1 MQHVFQVSDEQYAKL
16 AAYAARHKQTPESL
30 FQSWVKA
37 VTQNAEK
44 SPSTSNVS
52 NRNSTNAENK
62 GLTEAEKNLLNSPLF
77 QIEGM
82 FAIGEEGWADR
93 HDEYLGEI
101 YLENHADTE

>member
-16 AAYAARHKQTPESL
+16 AAYAARRKQTPESL
-30 FQSWVKA
+30 FQSWVRA
-37 VTQNAEK
+37 VTKNAEK
-44 SPSTSNVS
+44 SPSTSNV
-52 NRNSTNAENK
+52 NSMSAENK
-62 GLTEAEKNLLNSPLF
+62 ELSESEKNLLNSPLF